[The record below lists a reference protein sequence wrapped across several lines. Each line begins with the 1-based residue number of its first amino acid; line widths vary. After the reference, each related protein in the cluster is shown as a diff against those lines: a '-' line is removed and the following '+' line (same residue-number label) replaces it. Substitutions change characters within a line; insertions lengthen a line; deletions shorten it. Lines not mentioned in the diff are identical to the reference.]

1 LPAVPR
7 PFVLLTTFLAVL
19 VAAHPAAAQTGGG
32 GVEAPDL
39 SDPCPADY
47 PGDDATKARIA
58 RWMAR
63 GAAERGLPRELPV
76 MAGIAE
82 SGLQNLKGPIY
93 SGFFGMHMSLS
104 SGPYRL
110 FPTRPARQLLWFT
123 DTAVWVRQRRL
134 AEGRPDP
141 TGDPDAY
148 GIWIA
153 DVERPAPE
161 NRSGYQQH
169 LTEARRLIAGRCQA
183 PARSDNAPP
192 DLRTRIARRQR
203 ASIVLKIR
211 CPSGDCFAGATAE
224 ITAGER
230 TAMRRAAAIDPGED
244 WATLSVPLSTH
255 ARRMLARGRAVSA
268 LVTAHAA
275 DEAANVARFTRRVRV
290 LP

>member
-1 LPAVPR
+1 VPR
-7 PFVLLTTFLAVL
+7 PFVLLTTVLAVL
-19 VAAHPAAAQTGGG
+19 VAALPAAAQTGGG

-47 PGDDATKARIA
+47 PGDDATEVRIA

-82 SGLQNLKGPIY
+82 SGLQNLKGPLY
-93 SGFFGMHMSLS
+93 SGFFGMSMVLN

-123 DTAVWVRQRRL
+123 DTALRVRQYRL

-169 LTEARRLIAGRCQA
+169 LAEARRLIAGRCQA
-183 PARSDNAPP
+183 AEKSDIAPP
-192 DLRTRIARRQR
+192 VLRARIARRQR
-203 ASIVLKIR
+203 TSIVLSVR
-211 CPSGDCFAGATAE
+211 CPAADCVAGATAE
-224 ITAGER
+224 ITAGES
-230 TAMRRAAAIDPGED
+230 TATRRAAATDPGED
-244 WATLSVPLSTH
+244 WATLQVRLSAR
-255 ARRMLARGRAVSA
+255 ARRMLARDQAVSA

-275 DEAANVARFTRRVRV
+275 DEAANVARVARRVRV